1 MAKLLSA
8 RGGPMVPSGRSIG
21 PRVDSGRRLEASNCR
36 GVYRIGPS
44 HIGLRLARCESG
56 KGLLALMGSQLA
68 RAAELDAAIPGTL
81 AAIAGAGLPGLILAA
96 GGLFGW
102 WRRRQKTA

>member
-1 MAKLLSA
+1 MNTRAEITTPAFRFFGGGATRRWGGLIMAKLLSA

-56 KGLLALMGSQLA
+56 KGLLALMG
-68 RAAELDAAIPGTL
+68 R
-81 AAIAGAGLPGLILAA
+81 
-96 GGLFGW
+96 
-102 WRRRQKTA
+102 